1 VTYSVKVIEDNAFR
15 YVYMNSL
22 TIKPGVE
29 KIGNGAFSSSYYLKE
44 IVIPEGVKAIGEGA
58 FQHCGLNRIDLP
70 STLTTIGDYAFANNS
85 YLETVVTRLEAP
97 CSLSENAFAVSKYID
112 EVWKEVFTSATLFV
126 PSGKK
131 ETYKNALVWKN
142 FSAIVVLGDVDGNGF
157 VQQKDV
163 DAIAN
168 HLLGKTLDGFDE
180 KGADA
185 NLDGKINTVDI
196 VTVVNMLKQ

>member
-1 VTYSVKVIEDNAFR
+1 
-15 YVYMNSL
+15 M
-22 TIKPGVE
+22 
-29 KIGNGAFSSSYYLKE
+29 
-44 IVIPEGVKAIGEGA
+44 
-58 FQHCGLNRIDLP
+58 
-70 STLTTIGDYAFANNS
+70 
-85 YLETVVTRLEAP
+85 EAP

-168 HLLGKTLDGFDE
+168 YLLGKTLDGFDE